1 MWILPPAEPAT
12 LPMITWSASKTEVLI
27 EKTENNRINRKG
39 AVPERPGH
47 LLFCFR
53 EDAARASWREEEDM
67 KREPAGDL
75 REKMQPEKIVC
86 QRKCNLRTP
95 EKRQKKR
102 STAKVNATRRL
113 HLLWQLNRQKKI
125 FSVDCHPSGLYV
137 SISAR
142 PMRAGQKKETSCTA
156 GLR

>member
-1 MWILPPAEPAT
+1 
-12 LPMITWSASKTEVLI
+12 
-27 EKTENNRINRKG
+27 
-39 AVPERPGH
+39 
-47 LLFCFR
+47 
-53 EDAARASWREEEDM
+53 M

-86 QRKCNLRTP
+86 QSKCNLRTP
-95 EKRQKKR
+95 EK
-102 STAKVNATRRL
+102 
-113 HLLWQLNRQKKI
+113 RQKKI